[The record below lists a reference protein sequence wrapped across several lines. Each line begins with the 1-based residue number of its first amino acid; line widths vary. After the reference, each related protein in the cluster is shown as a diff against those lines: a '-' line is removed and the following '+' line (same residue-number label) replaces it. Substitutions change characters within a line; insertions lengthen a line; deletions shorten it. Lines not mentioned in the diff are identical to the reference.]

1 MQQLFACGYS
11 ACFLG
16 ALKFFAGTQKISLP
30 ADTTVKADV
39 SIGPIPAGFI
49 IQVALTIQVPGL
61 DKKKAEELV
70 QGAHGV
76 CPYSNATRGNI
87 EVTLNVA

>member
-16 ALKFFAGTQKISLP
+16 ALKFFAGTQKIAIP
-30 ADTTVKADV
+30 PETTVTADV

-49 IQVALTIQVPGL
+49 IQVALTVHVPGL
-61 DKKKAEELV
+61 DKKKVEELV

-87 EVTLNVA
+87 EVKLSVA